1 MGFDQKGAP
10 IFCVAPG
17 TADQWDVKE
26 EGFEK
31 PLASF
36 KSSADAQEYA
46 RDLAKTKEGSTLKL
60 FGQDGKQ
67 TTDEAPPALRGS

>member
-1 MGFDQKGAP
+1 MGFDQKGASV
-10 IFCVAPG
+10 FCVAPG
-17 TADQWDVKE
+17 ADGQWDVKE

-46 RDLAKTKEGSTLKL
+46 RDLAKTKEGSTVKL
-60 FGQDGKQ
+60 FDRDGKQ
-67 TTDEAPPALRGS
+67 TGDEAIPASLGT